1 MSTSRKLYLLIIT
14 ALFLSIACNL
24 PFMAQQTGTATP
36 ALNATDIAQTVI
48 AQLRTA
54 TEAPPAAQTTVP
66 AAPTA
71 TATDTPAPQPT
82 DTPTQTQH
90 PCNQA
95 VFISDVTI
103 PDGSDIQ
110 TGTSFT
116 KTWRLQNTGS
126 CTWTSG
132 YHVVF
137 VNGDRMNSPDAVS
150 VTGGTVPTGGTVD
163 VSVTLTAPAA
173 PGTYR
178 GNYRLRSSDGVVFGV
193 GGGVSFYVEIDA
205 VAPEAAEEPEEEEE
219 EPVVEAKPD
228 LIINGLTLNPAI
240 PTKGDPVTVTV
251 NTRNVGNKASGAYT
265 VYWYAGENYPAPA
278 CTWNVDNSNPNGGR
292 VLNCVYAGYPS
303 WYPSL
308 WTKAVID
315 PADNVDESNEGNNSL
330 RKEIKVNP

>member
-54 TEAPPAAQTTVP
+54 TEAPPAAQTTAP
-66 AAPTA
+66 AAPA
-71 TATDTPAPQPT
+71 VTATDTPAPQPT
-82 DTPTQTQH
+82 DTPTQTQR

-95 VFISDVTI
+95 VFITDVTI

-110 TGTSFT
+110 TGASFT

-205 VAPEAAEEPEEEEE
+205 VAPESAEEPEE
-219 EPVVEAKPD
+219 PVVVGQPD
-228 LIINGLTLNPAI
+228 LKISNITFEPY
-240 PTKGDPVTVTV
+240 PPQKGHDVTVKVTSY
-251 NTRNVGNKASGAYT
+251 NQGNASAGPYI
-265 VYWYAGENYPAPA
+265 VKWWPGENFAVAA
-278 CTWNVDNSNPNGGR
+278 CTWNMDGMVPKGGQ
-292 VLNCVYAGYPS
+292 VHTCVYDGYPS
-303 WYPSL
+303 AYSGIN
-308 WTKAVID
+308 TKAMVD
-315 PADNVDESNEGNNSL
+315 TGGNVDESNEGNNTLLKKIDVS
-330 RKEIKVNP
+330 N